1 MVFHL
6 LREDVRVLLGN
17 RLQELLE
24 VQVPR
29 EQRLEEL
36 EVGEDARAGIRVQLV
51 ALLLHELV

>member
-6 LREDVRVLLGN
+6 LREDGRVLLGD

-29 EQRLEEL
+29 EKRLEEL
-36 EVGEDARAGIRVQLV
+36 VVGEDARAGIRAQLV